1 MEIST
6 STNNPFDPDGFFNF
20 AGTIVRDPN
29 ANDAA
34 LRSAISRAYYAV
46 FLTARDALFGID
58 ELSCTKA
65 VKKKIAKN
73 HHIYYGIKSK
83 HPYLATHQRVIFS
96 VLDKTNNITLH
107 QQLEQLKEARVRADY
122 IRNDTCLLEVNKQSW
137 RDYAKET
144 MQLATLV
151 LPITKRLPSY

>member
-1 MEIST
+1 MNSSPKI
-6 STNNPFDPDGFFNF
+6 PFDPDGFFGF

-58 ELSCTKA
+58 EMSCTKA
-65 VKKKIAKN
+65 VKVKIAKK
-73 HHIYYGIKSK
+73 HQIYYGLKSK
-83 HPYLATHQRVIFS
+83 QPHLATHQRVIFS

-122 IRNDTCLLEVNKQSW
+122 IRNDACLLEVNKHSW
-137 RDYAKET
+137 RDYAEET
-144 MQLATLV
+144 MQLAALV
-151 LPITKRLPSY
+151 LPMAKRLPLY